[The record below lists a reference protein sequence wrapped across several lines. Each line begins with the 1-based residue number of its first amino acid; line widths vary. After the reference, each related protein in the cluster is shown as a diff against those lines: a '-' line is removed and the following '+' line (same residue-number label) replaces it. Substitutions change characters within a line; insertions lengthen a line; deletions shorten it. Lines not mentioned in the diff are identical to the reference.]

1 VLRRPA
7 EQKRLKTVSI
17 EKNQLKSENTY
28 LMNSSDVEKKQR
40 SVKI

>member
-17 EKNQLKSENTY
+17 EKNRLKSENTY